1 MKKNM
6 LKIAIGISFLLLALL
21 LSFYFIF
28 INSSILILY
37 SFLAF
42 IILGVAISHRPVY
55 IEYALSVSM
64 GLIVA
69 SSLVYFGIPT
79 YALYVGSIVMLGGM
93 LILGIRSK
101 YNAVLVAVLIVIA
114 FFTASATAK
123 YNTFT
128 INMAII
134 GYYLLISV
142 VIAEFASMITEN
154 SRFKWWH
161 KIARVYLAKEK
172 YYNATFLAI
181 ALLLLFLPIW
191 PMGEAVNVSLLPYAN
206 MTITGIN
213 SSANLN
219 NSSNYLLQLNL
230 SMYNQFISDGGS
242 NIRFAYGNSTHI
254 SAIVDN
260 LSSASAPLTHR
271 YVLLDAHIRNGSI
284 IRVYFFAI
292 NTSFGNHL
300 KPETNPE
307 FNTSALNSSVL
318 TVSMGAVNNARYKT
332 VNITA
337 TYYSNVKANTTQN
350 YTVTLYPYYNLQS
363 ICSEGNDSTA
373 IISMQSISPVSVF
386 IFNNLSDYSAATVSV
401 QPSYMNYLREFS
413 SHSFAKDLNFTNASI
428 RFSLQGCRYYS
439 FIINSSKAVIHVV
452 YTQDYTYKKPYQG
465 TKEQKLPTISDV
477 EYDVSGFFWN
487 SVGYVYMR
495 AVTNKS
501 INGS

>member
-271 YVLLDAHIRNGSI
+271 YVLLDAHIRNGSL
-284 IRVYFFAI
+284 IRVYFFA
-292 NTSFGNHL
+292 
-300 KPETNPE
+300 
-307 FNTSALNSSVL
+307 
-318 TVSMGAVNNARYKT
+318 
-332 VNITA
+332 
-337 TYYSNVKANTTQN
+337 
-350 YTVTLYPYYNLQS
+350 
-363 ICSEGNDSTA
+363 
-373 IISMQSISPVSVF
+373 
-386 IFNNLSDYSAATVSV
+386 
-401 QPSYMNYLREFS
+401 
-413 SHSFAKDLNFTNASI
+413 
-428 RFSLQGCRYYS
+428 
-439 FIINSSKAVIHVV
+439 
-452 YTQDYTYKKPYQG
+452 
-465 TKEQKLPTISDV
+465 
-477 EYDVSGFFWN
+477 
-487 SVGYVYMR
+487 
-495 AVTNKS
+495 
-501 INGS
+501 